1 MMNDEQK
8 QRQVFFFSFIIHSS
22 SFIISSGGERTMSKQ
37 ANQARHDNKAPTA
50 APPDPDYAAAVA
62 AARPK
67 VKELLAEYRD
77 DPKSD
82 AGAIVEA
89 LVLNQLAGEPAREAE
104 VLVLHHEHD
113 SGRSATRLARQNRR
127 LKSQLAKSNDAQ
139 SHVRQYLEAVAAG
152 GKSRMPSR
160 EEIIEKISE
169 AMGISGPLI
178 PRVETGAYADAWN
191 SRVASREPKVG
202 G

>member
-1 MMNDEQK
+1 
-8 QRQVFFFSFIIHSS
+8 
-22 SFIISSGGERTMSKQ
+22 MSKQ
-37 ANQARHDNKAPTA
+37 ANQARHDNKAPAA

-77 DPKSD
+77 DPSGD

-89 LVLNQLAGEPAREAE
+89 LVLNQVAGEPAREAE
-104 VLVLHHEHD
+104 MLHFQQERGLSHTLKHD
-113 SGRSATRLARQNRR
+113 SGRVANRLARQNRR
-127 LKSQLAKSNDAQ
+127 LKSDLAKSIDAQ

-152 GKSRMPSR
+152 GKGKMPST

-169 AMGISGPLI
+169 AIGIRGPLI

-191 SRVASREPKVG
+191 SQVGSRQSKTG